1 VVTFNV
7 SFVYLLLVRSYCAP
21 AIDLDRYAVSGFYLI
36 LLAAALRVVFVP
48 GMRTVHHY
56 GILPNSI
63 VR

>member
-1 VVTFNV
+1 MVTFNV

-36 LLAAALRVVFVP
+36 LLTTALR
-48 GMRTVHHY
+48 GQRY
-56 GILPNSI
+56 GILPKSI